1 MKAKRIIG
9 TLLSVTLLL
18 TAAALPAAA
27 AQKCPASVD
36 YALGFNGV
44 SEDLTSEAVKLG
56 KSPVNVP
63 EVTALEGYKFLG
75 WSTTDPA
82 KLQEGKTPK
91 LVNPAEEKIEAD
103 TIFYAV
109 YETEEGHTAVDHGHY
124 VIGYPDGTFGPSDDI
139 TRGSVA
145 TIIARAC
152 LEGFVEG
159 SDYGNPGN
167 YSDVANDWAYSAISF
182 CTINGVF
189 KGYDDGTFRPGQ
201 PITRQEF
208 ATVIARLAGIQSN
221 QGMPFSDAGDIASWA
236 VDGVYTTYA
245 NGWVNG
251 YTDGTFKPLSNIHRD
266 EAVKIFNG
274 YLNRGV
280 DAVGLSELTEY
291 VHSGVASHNTENGS
305 TQYMTWPDV
314 PKGHWAYY
322 EIIEAANDHTFYW
335 PDETKPVPPE
345 HWMNVWIDETWL
357 YHDNAND
364 GGPSA

>member
-82 KLQEGKTPK
+82 KIQEGKTPK
-91 LVNPAEEKIEAD
+91 LVNPTEEKIEAD

-189 KGYDDGTFRPGQ
+189 KGYDDGTFRPAGVRHRHRPSGGHPEQ
-201 PITRQEF
+201 P
-208 ATVIARLAGIQSN
+208 G
-221 QGMPFSDAGDIASWA
+221 DA
-236 VDGVYTTYA
+236 
-245 NGWVNG
+245 
-251 YTDGTFKPLSNIHRD
+251 LLR
-266 EAVKIFNG
+266 
-274 YLNRGV
+274 RR
-280 DAVGLSELTEY
+280 
-291 VHSGVASHNTENGS
+291 
-305 TQYMTWPDV
+305 
-314 PKGHWAYY
+314 
-322 EIIEAANDHTFYW
+322 
-335 PDETKPVPPE
+335 
-345 HWMNVWIDETWL
+345 
-357 YHDNAND
+357 
-364 GGPSA
+364 